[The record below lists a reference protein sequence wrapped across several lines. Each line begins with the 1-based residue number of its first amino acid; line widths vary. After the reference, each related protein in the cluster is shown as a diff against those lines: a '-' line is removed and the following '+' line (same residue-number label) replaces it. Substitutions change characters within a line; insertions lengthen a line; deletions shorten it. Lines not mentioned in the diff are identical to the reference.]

1 MGQDNLIKEDFAQ
14 FSEKVI
20 DGIKSRH
27 PHMFALIN
35 TILSGKE
42 NQIGLQLVENGKGAG
57 EYTFNLKG
65 VRIASIDSG
74 NLRSEINASVMH
86 SIKPYVVVELR
97 LLETMIKDPGFCS
110 DVSLTIP
117 KYLPGL
123 TVKFV

>member
-1 MGQDNLIKEDFAQ
+1 MGQDKLIKEDFVQ

-20 DGIKSRH
+20 DGIKARH

-35 TILSGKE
+35 AFLSGKDS
-42 NQIGLQLVENGKGAG
+42 QIGIQIVEDGKFAG
-57 EYTFNLKG
+57 EYTFSLKG
-65 VRIASIDSG
+65 VRITSIDSG
-74 NLRSEINASVMH
+74 NLRSEFNAMVMN
-86 SIKPYVVVELR
+86 SIRPYVVVELR
-97 LLETMIKDPGFCS
+97 LLETMIKDQGFFN